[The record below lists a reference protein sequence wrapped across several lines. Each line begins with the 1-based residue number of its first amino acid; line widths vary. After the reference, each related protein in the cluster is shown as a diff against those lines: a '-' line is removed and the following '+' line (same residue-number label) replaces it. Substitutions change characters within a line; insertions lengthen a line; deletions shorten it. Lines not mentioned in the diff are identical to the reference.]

1 MTAILSDIG
10 TIGGWL
16 FLAAVACLVILF
28 SLCVAADKRDER
40 HAATQPSR
48 VIEVGDDT
56 MAMLCP
62 CCTGRPMESDDC
74 TCREDCGVTWCQAA
88 DPELEQMLSDWH
100 EQRGGTD
107 G

>member
-1 MTAILSDIG
+1 VTVLLSDIG
-10 TIGGWL
+10 IAGGCL
-16 FLAAVACLVILF
+16 FIAAVACLVILF
-28 SLCVAADKRDER
+28 SLCVADDRRDGR
-40 HAATQPSR
+40 HTVTQPSR

-56 MAMLCP
+56 LTMVCP
-62 CCTGRPMESDDC
+62 CCNAWSDDC
-74 TCREDCGVTWCQAA
+74 ICTADCGVPRCQAA